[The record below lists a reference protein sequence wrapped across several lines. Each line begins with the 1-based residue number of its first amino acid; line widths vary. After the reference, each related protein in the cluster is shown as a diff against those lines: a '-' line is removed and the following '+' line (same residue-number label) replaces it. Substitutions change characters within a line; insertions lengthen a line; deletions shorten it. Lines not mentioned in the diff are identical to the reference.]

1 VSKSELFDLPQ
12 PLVEGAVDDGFL
24 VIGDGNGPV
33 DWVSNSHRPTISPKQ
48 LSGMAAQFVV
58 VKFYLFAPCESR
70 FCTTATTMCWRRIP
84 GGRHERMSFGLR
96 ALSRKRCC
104 KKGSAPRRWELER
117 TASPSSK
124 HCELER
130 RRW

>member
-48 LSGMAAQFVV
+48 LSGMTARFVV

-70 FCTTATTMCWRRIP
+70 FCTTATTMRWRRIP
-84 GGRHERMSFGLR
+84 GARHERMSSGSR
-96 ALSRKRCC
+96 ALSQTRCC
-104 KKGSAPRRWELER
+104 GQGFAPNRWRLER
-117 TASPSSK
+117 IALASSK
-124 HCELER
+124 PCELESR
-130 RRW
+130 SW